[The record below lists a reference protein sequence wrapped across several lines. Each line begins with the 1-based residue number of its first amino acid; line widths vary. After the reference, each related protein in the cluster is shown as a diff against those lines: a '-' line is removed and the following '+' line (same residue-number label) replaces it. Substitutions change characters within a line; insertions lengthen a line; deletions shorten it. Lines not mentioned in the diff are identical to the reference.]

1 MKKDGH
7 EIKTIYGSR
16 RTIKRTIVALVIARK
31 PVFDVEIKRQGLMH
45 IATITTDKAITIER
59 A

>member
-16 RTIKRTIVALVIARK
+16 RTIQRTIVALVIARK
-31 PVFDVEIKRQGLMH
+31 PIFDVEIKRQGFGH
-45 IATITTDKAITIER
+45 IATITTDKAIVVKHV
-59 A
+59 